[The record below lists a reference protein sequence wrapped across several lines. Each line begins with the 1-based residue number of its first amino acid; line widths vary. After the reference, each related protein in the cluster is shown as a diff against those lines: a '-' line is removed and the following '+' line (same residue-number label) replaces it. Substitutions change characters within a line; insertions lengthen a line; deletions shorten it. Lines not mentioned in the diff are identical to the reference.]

1 MLFLLAGSS
10 LAQYIKYLIAPGL
23 QTEQGTQGDLELPKQ
38 SLLPF
43 QTVSLGAQPE
53 AMPGK
58 PHQEPGGTAGI
69 RAGRVVWDAGRHFGM
84 AAAVLCKTCC
94 MGVCTSPG
102 RPPAQPGGK
111 CALQLPELLFCSF
124 FKEAMQRYPLGYSS
138 AWWIVECAFRDSV
151 RWAIIAVKLPS
162 GNFLEYYACI
172 SYSVI

>member
-10 LAQYIKYLIAPGL
+10 LAQYIKYLIALRL

-58 PHQEPGGTAGI
+58 PCLEPRGKAGI
-69 RAGRVVWDAGRHFGM
+69 RAGQVVWDAGRHFGM
-84 AAAVLCKTCC
+84 AAAVLSTTCC
-94 MGVCTSPG
+94 MRVCTSPLNG
-102 RPPAQPGGK
+102 QEASVSCSSQN
-111 CALQLPELLFCSF
+111 SF
-124 FKEAMQRYPLGYSS
+124 FALFLKKQCRDNHWDTPVLGGL
-138 AWWIVECAFRDSV
+138 WCAFRSSV
-151 RWAIIAVKLPS
+151 GWAIIAVQLSS